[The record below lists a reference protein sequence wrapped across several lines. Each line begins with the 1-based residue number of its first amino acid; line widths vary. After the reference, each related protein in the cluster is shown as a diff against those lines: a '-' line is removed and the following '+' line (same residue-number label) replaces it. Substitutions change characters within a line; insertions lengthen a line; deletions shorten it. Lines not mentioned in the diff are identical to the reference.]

1 MTTILLLLSWGQPLC
16 YSPSMNFNWP
26 QSTQLRHILAVYII
40 WFTVVSQIV
49 TFPDG
54 QFPKKDISQKDDS
67 RIVTFPENYSR
78 MVKFDDC

>member
-1 MTTILLLLSWGQPLC
+1 M
-16 YSPSMNFNWP
+16 
-26 QSTQLRHILAVYII
+26 YII

-78 MVKFDDC
+78 MVKFDDCWRHSW